1 MKSMKKSILL
11 GTMAVS
17 VMLTSVVQAKG
28 RVPALNMKNKT
39 LAVGQKCQLK
49 VKNADK
55 KKVKWSSTKKKIA
68 TVSKKGK
75 VTAKKTGTTKIRA
88 KIGKKV
94 LVCKIVVK
102 KAKTKSPSTVQQPSA
117 KVTENTTKDTPKLS
131 AKPTEKTKVSPT
143 SKPTSTP
150 NSIVNNPTED
160 PNKRDE
166 GWVPGWY

>member
-49 VKNADK
+49 VKNAGK

-75 VTAKKTGTTKIRA
+75 VTAKKTGTA
-88 KIGKKV
+88 KIHAKVGKKV

-102 KAKTKSPSTVQQPSA
+102 KTKTNPSSVVQQPSV
-117 KVTENTTKDTPKLS
+117 KDSQNITKDIPKTS
-131 AKPTEKTKVSPT
+131 AKPSGNAKATPT
-143 SKPTSTP
+143 PTHTS